1 LGDFNADFEKLESN
15 HKNFKKDK
23 YRILT
28 TIERLGLYDS
38 QKITNTELEPTW
50 IKNENTERRI
60 DYIWINEYLVN
71 SLVKIRVITDDTLY
85 SDHRL
90 LNMTLECGDL
100 MGRRA
105 TAFEKKKKYK
115 RTVYMLDKMNNEKW
129 KKFRERQID
138 LINKNESLLLAF
150 NNDNKNQQWT
160 NRVWDIFEKIFK
172 LSMDETIP
180 KKETCKSDN
189 PRRLKLKS
197 KTYKLMK
204 WCLRIIRTIKR
215 KELSNLSISK
225 KWDFINQLKEVLA
238 EYGWRDFDVFKIST
252 EIFNYEIDHDLLRNE
267 LKRLSARLKIKL
279 DIEDRQF
286 IIEQIENNVEKR
298 LERYETCKKLMIDS
312 ILEREHKKITIDRLV
327 VKDPEN
333 SEEKILLLSDDQ
345 I

>member
-1 LGDFNADFEKLESN
+1 
-15 HKNFKKDK
+15 
-23 YRILT
+23 
-28 TIERLGLYDS
+28 
-38 QKITNTELEPTW
+38 
-50 IKNENTERRI
+50 
-60 DYIWINEYLVN
+60 
-71 SLVKIRVITDDTLY
+71 
-85 SDHRL
+85 
-90 LNMTLECGDL
+90 
-100 MGRRA
+100 
-105 TAFEKKKKYK
+105 
-115 RTVYMLDKMNNEKW
+115 MLDKMNNEKW

-189 PRRLKLKS
+189 PRRPKLKS

-215 KELSNLSISK
+215 KELSYLSISK

-252 EIFNYEIDHDLLRNE
+252 EIFNYEIDHDLLINE

-333 SEEKILLLSDDQ
+333 NEEKLLLLSDDQ
-345 I
+345 ILKETERHFKEITAQFPIDDSELSNYWNDEYQPKQDIDEQIYNNLLSPIEKKNGWKL

>member
-1 LGDFNADFEKLESN
+1 
-15 HKNFKKDK
+15 
-23 YRILT
+23 
-28 TIERLGLYDS
+28 
-38 QKITNTELEPTW
+38 
-50 IKNENTERRI
+50 
-60 DYIWINEYLVN
+60 
-71 SLVKIRVITDDTLY
+71 
-85 SDHRL
+85 
-90 LNMTLECGDL
+90 
-100 MGRRA
+100 
-105 TAFEKKKKYK
+105 
-115 RTVYMLDKMNNEKW
+115 MLDKMNNEKW

-189 PRRLKLKS
+189 PRRPKLKS

-215 KELSNLSISK
+215 KELSYLSISK

-252 EIFNYEIDHDLLRNE
+252 EIFNYEIDHDLLINE

-286 IIEQIENNVEKR
+286 IIEQIENNVEK
-298 LERYETCKKLMIDS
+298 
-312 ILEREHKKITIDRLV
+312 
-327 VKDPEN
+327 
-333 SEEKILLLSDDQ
+333 
-345 I
+345 